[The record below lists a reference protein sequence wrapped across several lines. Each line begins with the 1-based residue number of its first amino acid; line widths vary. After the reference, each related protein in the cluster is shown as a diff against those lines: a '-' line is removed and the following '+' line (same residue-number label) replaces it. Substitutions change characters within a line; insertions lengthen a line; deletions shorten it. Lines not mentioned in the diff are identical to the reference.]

1 MAIELPRF
9 DTRDIVGVIGAGTMG
24 MGIAEV
30 AASAGHHVRVFDAV
44 EGAAVHALDELATR
58 LDSRVKRG
66 RITSERRDEI
76 LGRIQV
82 VHKLVGLAKS
92 RLVLEA
98 VVESLGIKVGLFKSL
113 ERIVAKTTI
122 IGTNTSSFSITEIG
136 ADLKHPERFLG
147 VHFFNPASV
156 MPLVEVITGMNTA
169 PEVAAA
175 VHGLMS
181 TWGKSPVFAKSQ
193 PGFIVNRVA
202 RPYYAEALTLLQ
214 EGAASV
220 STMDAIYRDCGG
232 FRMGPFELMDLIG
245 MDVNLTVTQSVFE
258 SYYGDPRYRP
268 SVLQEEMV
276 AARRLGRKTGEG
288 FYRYTPEPEVSDP
301 VDMRPAKAPSSV
313 RVFGNLGPAETLVEQ
328 SVEAGLEVTHAE
340 GEGYLLVD
348 GVYLALSDGRSAVTR
363 AVEEGRSPMVLF
375 DLALDYR
382 KTPRIVI
389 AATNGDNQSLNVAAG
404 FFQSLGKVV
413 NVVLD
418 VPGMLVMRSVCLLV
432 NEAASAIAHHVC
444 SAGDLDIAMKKGVN
458 YPKGPV
464 EWGES
469 LDLHRVM
476 TVVAHMHEAYG
487 DDRYRVTPL
496 LARRALAH
504 RKLSD

>member
-1 MAIELPRF
+1 
-9 DTRDIVGVIGAGTMG
+9 

-30 AASAGHHVRVFDAV
+30 AAGAGHHVRVFDVA
-44 EGAAVHALDELATR
+44 EGAALHALDEMAER
-58 LDSRVKRG
+58 LDSRVRRG

-82 VHKLVGLAKS
+82 VHRLVGLAKC

-98 VVESLGIKVGLFKSL
+98 VIEDLEIKQTLLKSL
-113 ERIVAKTTI
+113 ERICSQSTI
-122 IGTNTSSFSITEIG
+122 IGTNTSSLSITEI
-136 ADLKHPERFLG
+136 AAELKYPERFLG

-169 PEVAAA
+169 PAVAAA

-181 TWGKSPVFAKSQ
+181 TWGKSPVFAKSL

-220 STMDAIYRDCGG
+220 STMDAIFRDCGG

-245 MDVNLTVTQSVFE
+245 MDVNFSVTRSVFD

-276 AARRLGRKTGEG
+276 RGGRLGRKSGEG
-288 FYRYTPEPEVSDP
+288 FYRYTPEPEVADLS
-301 VDMRPAKAPSSV
+301 DMRPCKAPSSV
-313 RVFGNLGPAETLVEQ
+313 RVFGDLGPAAALVELV
-328 SVEAGLEVTHAE
+328 VEAGLDVSHSE
-340 GEGYLLVD
+340 GDGYLLVD
-348 GVYLALSDGRSAVTR
+348 GVYIALSDGRSAVTR
-363 AVEEGRSPMVLF
+363 AVEEARSPLVLF

-382 KTPRIVI
+382 KTPRIAL
-389 AATNGDNQSLNVAAG
+389 AATNGDKHSLNVAAG
-404 FFQSLGKVV
+404 FFQSLGKAV

-432 NEAASAIAHHVC
+432 NEAASAIAHQVC
-444 SAGDLDIAMKKGVN
+444 SAGDLDIAMKQGVN
-458 YPKGPV
+458 YPLGPV

-469 LDLHRVM
+469 LDLHRVV
-476 TVVAHMHEAYG
+476 TVVANMHQAYG
-487 DDRYRVTPL
+487 DDRYRVIPL

>member
-1 MAIELPRF
+1 MATELPRF
-9 DTRDIVGVIGAGTMG
+9 ETRDIVGVIGAGTMG

-30 AASAGHHVRVFDAV
+30 AAGAGHHVRVFDVV
-44 EGAAVHALDELATR
+44 EGAAVHALDELAAR
-58 LDSRVKRG
+58 LDSRVRRG
-66 RITSERRDEI
+66 RITSEQRDEV
-76 LGRIQV
+76 LGRIQI

-98 VVESLGIKVGLFKSL
+98 VVEDLQVKQDLFRSL
-113 ERIVAKTTI
+113 ERICDKSTI
-122 IGTNTSSFSITEIG
+122 IGSNTSSLSITEIG
-136 ADLKHPERFLG
+136 AALKFPERFLG
-147 VHFFNPASV
+147 VHFFNPAAV
-156 MPLVEVITGMNTA
+156 MPLVEVITGLNTA
-169 PEVAAA
+169 PEVAAS
-175 VHGLMS
+175 VHGLMG
-181 TWGKSPVFAKSQ
+181 TWGKSPVFARSL

-214 EGAASV
+214 EGAAGV

-245 MDVNLTVTQSVFE
+245 MDVNFAVTMSVFD

-276 AARRLGRKTGEG
+276 RGGRLGRKSGEG
-288 FYRYTPEPEVSDP
+288 FYRYTPEPEVPDP
-301 VDMRPAKAPSSV
+301 VDMRPARAPSSI
-313 RVFGNLGPAETLVEQ
+313 RVFGDLGPASALVEMAA
-328 SVEAGLEVTHAE
+328 EAGLDVSHSD
-340 GEGYLLVD
+340 GDGYLLVD
-348 GVYLALSDGRSAVTR
+348 GVTIALSDGRSAVTR
-363 AVEEGRSPMVLF
+363 AVEEARSPLVLF

-382 KTPRIVI
+382 KTSRIAL
-389 AATNGDNQSLNVAAG
+389 AAINGDQASLKVAAG
-404 FFQSLGKVV
+404 FFQALGKSV

-432 NEAASAIAHHVC
+432 NEAASAIAHQVC
-444 SAGDLDIAMKKGVN
+444 SAGDLDIAMKNGVN
-458 YPKGPV
+458 YPLGPV
-464 EWGES
+464 EWGER

-476 TVVAHMHEAYG
+476 TAVANMHNAYG

>member
-9 DTRDIVGVIGAGTMG
+9 ALRDIVGVIGAGTMG

-30 AASAGHHVRVFDAV
+30 AAGAGHHVRVFDVV
-44 EGAAVHALDELATR
+44 EGAAVNAVDELAGR
-58 LDSRVKRG
+58 LDSRVRRG
-66 RITSERRDEI
+66 RISSERRDEI

-82 VHKLVGLAKS
+82 VHKLAGLAKS

-98 VVESLGIKVGLFKSL
+98 VVEDLQVKQELFKSL
-113 ERIVAKTTI
+113 ERMCPRSTI
-122 IGTNTSSFSITEIG
+122 IGSNTSSLSITEIG
-136 ADLKHPERFLG
+136 AALKFPERFLG
-147 VHFFNPASV
+147 VHFFNPAAV
-156 MPLVEVITGMNTA
+156 MPLVEVITGLNTA
-169 PEVAAA
+169 PEVAAS

-181 TWGKSPVFAKSQ
+181 TWGKSPVFAKSL

-245 MDVNLTVTQSVFE
+245 MDVNFAVTRSVFD
-258 SYYGDPRYRP
+258 SFFGDPRYRP
-268 SVLQEEMV
+268 SVLQQEMV
-276 AARRLGRKTGEG
+276 RGGRLGRKSGEG
-288 FYRYTPEPEVSDP
+288 FYRYTPEPEVPDP
-301 VDMRPAKAPSSV
+301 VDMRPARAPSSV
-313 RVFGNLGPAETLVEQ
+313 RVFGQMGPAEALVEMA
-328 SVEAGLEVTHAE
+328 VEAGLEVSRCE
-340 GEGYLLVD
+340 GDACLLVD
-348 GVYLALSDGRSAVTR
+348 GVYIALTDGRSAVTR
-363 AVEEGRSPMVLF
+363 AVEEARSPLVLF
-375 DLALDYR
+375 DLALDYQ
-382 KTPRIVI
+382 KTPRIAL
-389 AATNGDNQSLNVAAG
+389 AATSGDEASLKVAAG
-404 FFQSLGKVV
+404 FFQALGKTV
-413 NVVLD
+413 NHVLD

-432 NEAASAIAHHVC
+432 NEAASAIAHQVC
-444 SAGDLDIAMKKGVN
+444 SAGDLDIAMKDGVN
-458 YPKGPV
+458 YPLGPV
-464 EWGES
+464 EWGEG

-476 TVVAHMHEAYG
+476 TAVANMYQAYG

>member
-9 DTRDIVGVIGAGTMG
+9 HTRDIVGVIGAGTMG

-30 AASAGHHVRVFDAV
+30 AASAGHSVRVFDVA
-44 EGAAVHALDELATR
+44 EGAAVHGLDELAAR
-58 LDSRVKRG
+58 LDSRVKRD
-66 RITSERRDEI
+66 RITSQRRDEI

-82 VHKLVGLAKS
+82 VHRLVGLGKS

-98 VVESLGIKVGLFKSL
+98 VIEDLEIKQGLFKSL
-113 ERIVAKTTI
+113 ERICGKSTI
-122 IGTNTSSFSITEIG
+122 IGTNTSSLSITEIG
-136 ADLKHPERFLG
+136 AALKHPERFLG

-156 MPLVEVITGMNTA
+156 MPLVEVITGLNTA

-181 TWGKSPVFAKSQ
+181 TWGKSPVFAKSL

-245 MDVNLTVTQSVFE
+245 MDVNFAVTQSVFE

-276 AARRLGRKTGEG
+276 RGGRLGRKSGEG

-301 VDMRPAKAPSSV
+301 VDMRPGKAPTSV
-313 RVFGNLGPAETLVEQ
+313 RVFGNLGPAEALVELAVQ
-328 SVEAGLEVTHAE
+328 AGFDVSHS
-340 GEGYLLVD
+340 D
-348 GVYLALSDGRSAVTR
+348 GVYIALSDGRSAVTR
-363 AVEEGRSPMVLF
+363 AVQEARSPMVLF

-389 AATNGDNQSLNVAAG
+389 AATNGDKHSLGVAAG
-404 FFQSLGKVV
+404 FFQALGKTV

-432 NEAASAIAHHVC
+432 NEAASAIAHQVC
-444 SAGDLDIAMKKGVN
+444 SAGDLDIAMKQGVN
-458 YPKGPV
+458 YPMGPV

-469 LDLHRVM
+469 LDLHRVV
-476 TVVAHMHEAYG
+476 TAVAHMHEAYG

-496 LARRALAH
+496 LARRALAN

>member
-181 TWGKSPVFAKSQ
+181 TWGKS
-193 PGFIVNRVA
+193 
-202 RPYYAEALTLLQ
+202 T
-214 EGAASV
+214 
-220 STMDAIYRDCGG
+220 T
-232 FRMGPFELMDLIG
+232 
-245 MDVNLTVTQSVFE
+245 
-258 SYYGDPRYRP
+258 
-268 SVLQEEMV
+268 
-276 AARRLGRKTGEG
+276 
-288 FYRYTPEPEVSDP
+288 
-301 VDMRPAKAPSSV
+301 
-313 RVFGNLGPAETLVEQ
+313 
-328 SVEAGLEVTHAE
+328 
-340 GEGYLLVD
+340 
-348 GVYLALSDGRSAVTR
+348 
-363 AVEEGRSPMVLF
+363 
-375 DLALDYR
+375 
-382 KTPRIVI
+382 
-389 AATNGDNQSLNVAAG
+389 SLN
-404 FFQSLGKVV
+404 
-413 NVVLD
+413 N
-418 VPGMLVMRSVCLLV
+418 
-432 NEAASAIAHHVC
+432 
-444 SAGDLDIAMKKGVN
+444 
-458 YPKGPV
+458 
-464 EWGES
+464 
-469 LDLHRVM
+469 
-476 TVVAHMHEAYG
+476 
-487 DDRYRVTPL
+487 
-496 LARRALAH
+496 
-504 RKLSD
+504 